1 MVGLKIKKEKILFAG
16 VARPPKCLNDPNFSE
31 CFELYYHTT
40 WWNIVIIWSGLDGVR
55 E

>member
-31 CFELYYHTT
+31 CLNLIT
-40 WWNIVIIWSGLDGVR
+40 VQLD
-55 E
+55 EIF